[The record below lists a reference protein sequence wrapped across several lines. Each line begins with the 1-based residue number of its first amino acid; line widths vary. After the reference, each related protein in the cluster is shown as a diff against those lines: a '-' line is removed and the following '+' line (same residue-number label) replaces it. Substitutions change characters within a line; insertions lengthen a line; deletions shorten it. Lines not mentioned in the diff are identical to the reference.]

1 MLTSMQTAT
10 QTVVQ
15 TAVENGHR
23 KTHANTRELRVSRPL
38 LVIVAFVL
46 WAAGSTYWYT
56 CKLKRVC
63 AADAGT
69 AAVADVAKD
78 ASPAPAAN
86 PASAALPPVQA
97 LQTPAPPTATGPEIN
112 TAPATASIPTPSA
125 TAALAKSKTKPVRVL
140 FPIRKAKRHPNEAVT
155 RQLQAIADQLK
166 VSGRAIV
173 TGFTDERG
181 GEDMNMNLAQRRA
194 ESVREELIAL
204 GAPAALI
211 DVMAVGPQTPLA
223 SNDTIMGRQLNRR
236 VDITLQ

>member
-1 MLTSMQTAT
+1 MLTSL
-10 QTVVQ
+10 Q
-15 TAVENGHR
+15 TAVANGHR

-69 AAVADVAKD
+69 TAAVDVAKD
-78 ASPAPAAN
+78 TS
-86 PASAALPPVQA
+86 
-97 LQTPAPPTATGPEIN
+97 PTATGNEIN
-112 TAPATASIPTPSA
+112 TAPATASIPIPSSTP
-125 TAALAKSKTKPVRVL
+125 AAAKSKTKPVRVL
-140 FPIRKAKRHPNEAVT
+140 FPIRKANRHPNDAVT

-194 ESVREELIAL
+194 EAVRAELIAM

>member
-1 MLTSMQTAT
+1 MQTA
-10 QTVVQ
+10 
-15 TAVENGHR
+15 AASGHL

-56 CKLKRVC
+56 CKLKRMC

-69 AAVADVAKD
+69 AAAADVAKD
-78 ASPAPAAN
+78 ASPASSAN
-86 PASAALPPVQA
+86 PAGTTLPPVP
-97 LQTPAPPTATGPEIN
+97 TPAPPLTTAKETSAVSSSAAIA
-112 TAPATASIPTPSA
+112 APAP
-125 TAALAKSKTKPVRVL
+125 AAAKSKTKPVRVL
-140 FPIRKAKRHPNEAVT
+140 FPIRKAKRHPNDAVT

-194 ESVREELIAL
+194 ESVREELIAM
-204 GAPAALI
+204 GAPAALV